1 MSDKLKLVE
10 TWRQTIKEALIKV
23 RLKNSI
29 CSPRFGRG
37 WGLIRAFFSL
47 SPGYDKLKLVGHQL
61 SDSPYFA
68 AVELVIDFQ
77 SRIREAMA
85 LCE

>member
-1 MSDKLKLVE
+1 MYFQSDLDPSFLY
-10 TWRQTIKEALIKV
+10 
-23 RLKNSI
+23 
-29 CSPRFGRG
+29 
-37 WGLIRAFFSL
+37 SL